1 MELRHLRYFD
11 VLCQELHFAKAA
23 ARLRIAQPAL
33 SIQIKNLEHE
43 LGTRFLLR
51 SWREDRAY
59 ALGGAFSGGGQ
70 KDVGASAEFDRCCE
84 ASRAR
89 RGRLLTGVEARR
101 PIREPGY

>member
-43 LGTRFLLR
+43 LGTRLLLR
-51 SWREDRAY
+51 SRRKVELTRSG
-59 ALGGAFSGGGQ
+59 ALFSDGGQ
-70 KDVGASAEFDRCCE
+70 KDVGGGEEFDRYRE

-89 RGRLLTGVEARR
+89 RGRLLTGVEARL
-101 PIREPGY
+101 PIRERGY